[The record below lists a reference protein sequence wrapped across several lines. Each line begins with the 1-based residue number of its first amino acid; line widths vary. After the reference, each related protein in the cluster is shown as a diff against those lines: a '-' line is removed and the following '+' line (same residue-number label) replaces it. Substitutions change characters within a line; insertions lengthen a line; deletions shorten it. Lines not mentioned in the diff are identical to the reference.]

1 MLAPSEQ
8 ANVKKTPT
16 TAYIISVYK
25 VFTCP
30 GVFKMSCHSKL
41 IFHRCLKAMTASGSR
56 EIGSIGLV
64 NELVFMEKNIF
75 WNFSFPTGARM
86 LYRYLPHNAGLRKIT
101 LHKCEIIIRLNFPFW
116 KIFSSCRK
124 DRRQD
129 VLVDMW
135 MRGPAQGPVSCRL
148 LGPRDASEA
157 VWIHRDL
164 SADPNLLGTFVSTNT
179 FSKFI
184 KFFF

>member
-1 MLAPSEQ
+1 MSFEIDFPQ
-8 ANVKKTPT
+8 
-16 TAYIISVYK
+16 
-25 VFTCP
+25 VFEGDDGERFERNWLYWT
-30 GVFKMSCHSKL
+30 GMSS
-41 IFHRCLKAMTASGSR
+41 
-56 EIGSIGLV
+56 
-64 NELVFMEKNIF
+64 ELVFMEENIF

-101 LHKCEIIIRLNFPFW
+101 LHKCEIVTRLNFLFW
-116 KIFSSCRK
+116 KIFCSCRK